1 MQYFLMFCLLGNRK
15 VKTIQAM
22 KGFKFYV
29 GALLAGV
36 SSVFQSCDSDD
47 GFALGDIGRDW
58 VTVHVEGTGAYSFTG
73 DTWGT
78 MWPAA
83 TAIWGYRP
91 VEGQRAILYFNPL
104 YENFQSYD
112 YGIKPEYIF
121 DILTKSVE
129 ELTQENE
136 VEYGNDPAYISDA
149 WIGGG
154 YLNLVFAQHV
164 PQKEAHRVSLVRTT
178 EELTDDGYI
187 QLEYRYNTYGDT
199 LDVRMIEGAVSYNLN
214 TLDLKNAKGI
224 KLKLNDAVKGNREM
238 TFTRMDE
245 DTPESAQEL
254 DFSEMNAR

>member
-1 MQYFLMFCLLGNRK
+1 
-15 VKTIQAM
+15 M
-22 KGFKFYV
+22 KGLKYYLS
-29 GALLAGV
+29 ALLVGTCGM
-36 SSVFQSCDSDD
+36 FQSCDSDD
-47 GFALGDIGRDW
+47 GFSIGDIGRDW

-112 YGIKPEYIF
+112 YGIKPEYIY

-129 ELTQENE
+129 ELTSENE
-136 VEYGNDPAYISDA
+136 EEYGNDPAYIKDA

-164 PQKEAHRVSLVRTT
+164 PQKEPHRVSLVRATD
-178 EELTDDGYI
+178 ELTDEGYI

-214 TLDLKNAKGI
+214 TLDLENAKGI
-224 KLKLNDAVKGNREM
+224 QLKINDAVKGNREVI
-238 TFTRMDE
+238 FTRMDE
-245 DTPESAQEL
+245 DTPEAAKEL
-254 DFSEMNAR
+254 DFSGMNAR